1 MAGGWGDVM
10 SPSARKLALLVLLGC
25 VLLLLIR
32 VGLHL
37 QRQNNLPWFVG
48 TALAQGLV
56 YFAGVRLV
64 LTGKN
69 MPGALPAVLLFGT
82 LLRISILFAPP
93 YLSDDIYRYVW
104 DGRVQAAG
112 INPYRF
118 VPDDEQLESLQDNRI
133 YPRINRSDYA
143 PTIYPPVAQTIFLAA
158 TRVSESI
165 TWMKTVMFGFEA
177 LAVWMLVRLLASLR
191 LPPERVLIY
200 AWNPLTVWEFAGSG
214 HVDAAA
220 IAFLVLAL
228 WMRRRNLPALT
239 GITLACATLIK
250 FYPAVIFPAL
260 YRRWDWKMP
269 AGFVGTA
276 MLAYLPYAKVGWRV
290 LGFLPGYVEEEGLK
304 SGERFYLWTLLH
316 KEWAVPWFDGVWYLA
331 LLLLLLLAVAGWFMF
346 RKQDGE
352 GDFLVHAAILA
363 SLCAVLFSPHYPWYF
378 AWVLPLLVF
387 VPYIPMLYLS
397 VAAFILYENRLQETP
412 GSLFRTNTL
421 LYVPFVVLIAA
432 QWLWR
437 RRQSPSL
444 AAVGIAHRAEDPNA
458 R

>member
-1 MAGGWGDVM
+1 M
-10 SPSARKLALLVLLGC
+10 SLSARKLAPLVLLGC
-25 VLLLLIR
+25 LLLLLIR

-37 QRQNNLPWFVG
+37 QHQSNLPWFVG
-48 TALAQGLV
+48 AALAQGLV
-56 YFAGVRLV
+56 YMAAVRLV
-64 LTGKN
+64 LTGRKV
-69 MPGALPAVLLFGT
+69 PGALPAVLLFAVV
-82 LLRISILFAPP
+82 LRISIVFAPP

-112 INPYRF
+112 VNPYRF
-118 VPDDEQLESLQDNRI
+118 VPDSPELESLQDDRI

-143 PTIYPPVAQTIFLAA
+143 PTIYPPVAQAIFLAA

-165 TWMKTVMFGFEA
+165 TWMKTVMVGFEG
-177 LAVWMLVRLLASLR
+177 LAVWMLLRLLVALG
-191 LPPERVLIY
+191 LPAERVLIY

-214 HVDAAA
+214 HIDAAA
-220 IAFLVLAL
+220 IAFLVFAL
-228 WMRRRNLPALT
+228 WARRRNLPALT

-250 FYPAVIFPAL
+250 FYPAVIFPGL
-260 YRRWDWKMP
+260 YRRWEWKMP
-269 AGFVGTA
+269 AGFIGTA
-276 MLAYLPYAKVGWRV
+276 MLAYLPYAKVGLGV

-316 KEWAVPWFDGVWYLA
+316 KAWPVSRFDGVWYLA
-331 LLLLLLLAVAGWFMF
+331 LLLLLLVVVAGWFMI
-346 RKQDGE
+346 RKQHADE
-352 GDFLVHAAILA
+352 DFLVRATVLA

-378 AWVLPLLVF
+378 AWILPLLVF

-397 VAAFILYENRLQETP
+397 VAAFILYASRLQETP
-412 GSLFRTNTL
+412 ESLFRANTL
-421 LYVPFVVLIAA
+421 LYVPFVALIAA

-444 AAVGIAHRAEDPNA
+444 AAVGIARSAEDPDA

>member
-1 MAGGWGDVM
+1 M
-10 SPSARKLALLVLLGC
+10 SPSARRLAPLAILGC
-25 VLLLLIR
+25 LLLLLIR
-32 VGLHL
+32 VALHL
-37 QRQNNLPWFVG
+37 QHQNNLPWFVG

-56 YFAGVRLV
+56 YLVGVRLV
-64 LTGKN
+64 LTGRRV
-69 MPGALPAVLLFGT
+69 PGALLAVLLFGI
-82 LLRISILFAPP
+82 LLRISVLFAPP

-118 VPDDEQLESLQDNRI
+118 VPESPELEPLQDDLI
-133 YPRINRSDYA
+133 FPQINRSDYA
-143 PTIYPPVAQTIFLAA
+143 PTIYPPVAQAIFLVA

-165 TWMKTVMFGFEA
+165 TWMKTVMIGFEA
-177 LAVWMLVRLLASLR
+177 LAVWMLIRLLVSLG

-214 HVDAAA
+214 HIDAAV
-220 IAFLVLAL
+220 IAFLAFAL
-228 WMRRRNLPALT
+228 WTRRRNFQVLT

-250 FYPAVIFPAL
+250 FYPAAIFPAL

-276 MLAYLPYAKVGWRV
+276 MVAYLPYAKVGWAV
-290 LGFLPGYVEEEGLK
+290 LGFLPGYIQEEGLK
-304 SGERFYLWTLLH
+304 SGQRFYLWTLLH
-316 KEWAVPWFDGVWYLA
+316 KACPVFRYDGVWYLA
-331 LLLLLLLAVAGWFMF
+331 LLLILLLVVAWWLMF
-346 RKQDGE
+346 RKQDAE
-352 GDFLVHAAILA
+352 GDFLVRAAILA

-387 VPYIPMLYLS
+387 VPYVPMLYLS
-397 VAAFILYENRLQETP
+397 VAAFILYESRLQETP
-412 GSLFRTNTL
+412 ETLLRSNTL
-421 LYVPFVVLIAA
+421 LYLPFVVLIAA

-437 RRQSPSL
+437 RQQSPSL
-444 AAVGIAHRAEDPNA
+444 MTVGIDARAGDPNA